1 MVFPAKRLDRPSNA
15 CIIFMDSFAKEA
27 AVKQRG
33 SGSVLRMNT
42 GWLDRWCDKTMSVM
56 REQQLEACQDRLSRC
71 PGGSIFGELCQDE
84 VEKLFHFSFYAQEK
98 RAPVPS
104 QGELCRLVLDH
115 IGAEACFLSPR
126 EDELVKRMLMN
137 GGKTYLN
144 DWDEI
149 SAAEG
154 LISRLW
160 CYLQVTKEDHTLL
173 HLEESLIGLITQ
185 SMLSETYN
193 RIRAKI
199 FSFDAT
205 LHSLLYLSGFLHAG
219 VPARHFRQQLGEDGG
234 DHVETCISRYL
245 KTAFDYVQ
253 TGQGEI
259 LLLHP
264 GLADP
269 MHLIDTLSQMQP
281 PETHLTKEMML
292 GGMNGILPEEVASC
306 EAMRGALSGAV
317 RPEYGEEEALED
329 LRMMAKQG
337 ATLPEMREVM
347 ESMLCVLPTPRILD
361 ALAQL
366 HLQTVRWM
374 GMPSAV
380 LN

>member
-1 MVFPAKRLDRPSNA
+1 
-15 CIIFMDSFAKEA
+15 
-27 AVKQRG
+27 
-33 SGSVLRMNT
+33 MNT
-42 GWLDRWCDKTMSVM
+42 NRVDRWCDKTMSVM
-56 REQQLEACQDRLSRC
+56 REQQLEMCQDRLSRC
-71 PGGSIFGELCQDE
+71 PENGIFGDLCDDE
-84 VEKLFHFSFYAQEK
+84 TEKLFYFSFYAQEK
-98 RAPVPS
+98 HAPIPKQS
-104 QGELCRLVLDH
+104 ELCEMVLSSVSR
-115 IGAEACFLSPR
+115 EACFLSPR
-126 EDELVKRMLMN
+126 EDELVKRMLM
-137 GGKTYLN
+137 GGGQAYLM

-160 CYLQVTKEDHTLL
+160 CTLQITGEEHAVLR
-173 HLEESLIGLITQ
+173 LEESLMGLITNA
-185 SMLSETYN
+185 MLTDKYV
-193 RIRAKI
+193 RIREKL

-219 VPARHFRQQLGEDGG
+219 VPAAHVKEQLAAEGEADA
-234 DHVETCISRYL
+234 DALIARYL

-253 TGQGEI
+253 TAQGDI

-269 MHLIDTLSQMQP
+269 ERLIDTLSRLEA

-292 GGMNGILPEEVASC
+292 GGMNGILPEEVACS
-306 EAMRGALSGAV
+306 EAMRGALNGAV
-317 RPEYGEEEALED
+317 RPEYGEDEALED

-337 ATLPEMREVM
+337 ARLSEMREVM
-347 ESMLCVLPTPRILD
+347 ESMLCVLPTPRMMD
-361 ALAQL
+361 ALTQL

>member
-1 MVFPAKRLDRPSNA
+1 M
-15 CIIFMDSFAKEA
+15 
-27 AVKQRG
+27 
-33 SGSVLRMNT
+33 LRMNT
-42 GWLDRWCDKTMSVM
+42 SRQERWCDKTMSVM
-56 REQQLEACQDRLSRC
+56 RERQLEACQDRLSRC
-71 PGGSIFGELCQDE
+71 PETGIFGELCQDE
-84 VEKLFHFSFYAQEK
+84 LEKLFRFSFYAQEK
-98 RAPVPS
+98 RFPFPTQA
-104 QGELCRLVLDH
+104 ELCRRVLEQVSL
-115 IGAEACFLSPR
+115 EACFLSPR

-137 GGKTYLN
+137 GGDTFLA

-160 CYLQVTKEDHTLL
+160 CVLRIQDEDNAVL
-173 HLEESLIGLITQ
+173 HLEDSLAGLITQ
-185 SMLSETYN
+185 AMLTEKYA
-193 RIRAKI
+193 RIREKL

-205 LHSLLYLSGFLHAG
+205 LHSLLYLAGFLHAG
-219 VPARHFRQQLGEDGG
+219 VPASHFAQQLQPEEIERPE
-234 DHVETCISRYL
+234 VYISRYL
-245 KTAFDYVQ
+245 KTSFDYVQ

-269 MHLIDTLSQMQP
+269 DHLIRTLSQMQP
-281 PETHLTKEMML
+281 AETHLTREMML
-292 GGMNGILPEEVASC
+292 GGMNGMLPEEVACS
-306 EAMRGALSGAV
+306 EAMRGALTGAV
-317 RPEYGEEEALED
+317 RPEYGEDEALED

-337 ATLPEMREVM
+337 ATLTEMREVM
-347 ESMLCVLPTPRILD
+347 ESMLCVLPTPRMTD
-361 ALAQL
+361 ALTQL

>member
-1 MVFPAKRLDRPSNA
+1 
-15 CIIFMDSFAKEA
+15 
-27 AVKQRG
+27 
-33 SGSVLRMNT
+33 MNT
-42 GWLDRWCDKTMSVM
+42 SRMERWCDKTMSVM
-56 REQQLEACQDRLSRC
+56 REQQLEACQERLSRC
-71 PGGSIFGELCQDE
+71 PENGIFSDLCDDE
-84 VEKLFHFSFYAQEK
+84 VEKLFRFSFYAQEK
-98 RAPVPS
+98 RGRTPAR
-104 QGELCRLVLDH
+104 GELCEKVLEH
-115 IGAEACFLSPR
+115 VSREARYLSPR
-126 EDELVKRMLMN
+126 EDELVKRMLLC
-137 GGKTYLN
+137 GGETCLD

-160 CYLQVTKEDHTLL
+160 CTLRINGEDHAVLR
-173 HLEESLIGLITQ
+173 LEEALQGLIAQ
-185 SMLSETYN
+185 AMLSESYV
-193 RIRAKI
+193 RIREKL
-199 FSFDAT
+199 FSFEAT

-219 VPARHFRQQLGEDGG
+219 VPAAHLSEQLLSLGEQSTDLY
-234 DHVETCISRYL
+234 ISRFL

-253 TGQGEI
+253 TAQGEI

-269 MHLIDTLSQMQP
+269 QHLIETLAHMQP
-281 PETHLTKEMML
+281 PETHLTREMML
-292 GGMNGILPEEVASC
+292 GGMNGILPEEVACS
-306 EAMRGALSGAV
+306 EAMRGALCGAV
-317 RPEYGEEEALED
+317 RPEYGEDEALED

-337 ATLPEMREVM
+337 ADLPEMREVM
-347 ESMLCVLPTPRILD
+347 ESMLCVLPTPRMMD